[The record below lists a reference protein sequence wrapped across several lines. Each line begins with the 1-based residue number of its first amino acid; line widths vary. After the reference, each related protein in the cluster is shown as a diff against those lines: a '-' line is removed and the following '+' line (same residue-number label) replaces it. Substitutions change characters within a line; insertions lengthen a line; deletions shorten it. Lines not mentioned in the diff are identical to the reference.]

1 MSHLYQKL
9 ISAFEVS
16 LGVRGAPLNHVTEAD
31 APNAAIIVHELN
43 LTNSDNDVMISVY
56 PAANRTYDVYV
67 NFEEEPT
74 LDDYVFLI
82 KVLSQQQT
90 AH

>member
-67 NFEEEPT
+67 NFDEEATME
-74 LDDYVFLI
+74 DYEFLI
-82 KVLSQQQT
+82 TVLNRQRT
-90 AH
+90 DH